1 MGVDVSASLV
11 VGLTVRRVLRAAAA
25 ERWAVRF
32 WPGTA
37 AVVAAEL
44 IIILAFGPLRHH
56 GA

>member
-1 MGVDVSASLV
+1 MVSASLV
-11 VGLTVRRVLRAAAA
+11 VGLTVRRVLRAAV

>member
-1 MGVDVSASLV
+1 MVSASLV
-11 VGLTVRRVLRAAAA
+11 VGLTVRRVLRAAAV
-25 ERWAVRF
+25 ERWAIRF